1 MDVLSLYLN
10 CLLFPIYINCL
21 LILHHLNFWKTN
33 CEIYYLKINHDMTLT
48 WIYNNWVVGKSWEVA
63 HDNKLYY
70 FSFLLKYTLF
80 FPVLIWDP
88 VTMCMQCIAQ
98 RTTTLSVWLHQILL
112 FDSEFWCL
120 ASQKLCHEKNANANK
135 WCCCSPSETWGE
147 NWDCTT
153 EGRIVLTIWHK

>member
-1 MDVLSLYLN
+1 MSVELKFSKKIMDVLSLYLN

-98 RTTTLSVWLHQILL
+98 RTTTLSVWLHQSVLL
-112 FDSEFWCL
+112 WTVVWFWVLMSCITEIMPW
-120 ASQKLCHEKNANANK
+120 EK
-135 WCCCSPSETWGE
+135 CQCQ
-147 NWDCTT
+147 
-153 EGRIVLTIWHK
+153 

>member
-1 MDVLSLYLN
+1 MSVELKFSKKIMDVLSLYLN

-98 RTTTLSVWLHQILL
+98 RTTTLSVWLHQSVL
-112 FDSEFWCL
+112 SWTVVWFWVLMSCITEIMPW
-120 ASQKLCHEKNANANK
+120 EK
-135 WCCCSPSETWGE
+135 CQCQ
-147 NWDCTT
+147 
-153 EGRIVLTIWHK
+153 

>member
-1 MDVLSLYLN
+1 MSVELKFSKKIMDVLSLYLN

-98 RTTTLSVWLHQILL
+98 RTTTLSVWLYQSVLL
-112 FDSEFWCL
+112 WTVVWFWVLMSCITEIMPW
-120 ASQKLCHEKNANANK
+120 EK
-135 WCCCSPSETWGE
+135 CQCQ
-147 NWDCTT
+147 
-153 EGRIVLTIWHK
+153 

>member
-1 MDVLSLYLN
+1 MSVELKFSKKIMDVLSLYLN

-80 FPVLIWDP
+80 FPVLICDP

-98 RTTTLSVWLHQILL
+98 RTTTLSVWLHQSVLL
-112 FDSEFWCL
+112 WTVVWFWVLMSCITEIMPW
-120 ASQKLCHEKNANANK
+120 EK
-135 WCCCSPSETWGE
+135 CQCQ
-147 NWDCTT
+147 
-153 EGRIVLTIWHK
+153 